1 MKFMSNEQTL
11 ALAQQLEH
19 LSESELSLPTASLR
33 AFGEVALYANRA
45 GYLRLAAAM
54 LRCASGE
61 QADIGAL
68 FAQDSDFAI
77 DHLTLTP
84 QQFDSVS
91 S

>member
-1 MKFMSNEQTL
+1 MMNNEQIL
-11 ALAQQLEH
+11 ALAQQLEQ
-19 LSESELSLPTASLR
+19 LSEGEPTASLR

-45 GYLRLAAAM
+45 GYLHLAAAM

-68 FAQDSDFAI
+68 FAEDSEFGI

-84 QQFDSVS
+84 EQFESIS